1 MAISL
6 QNGTAVEVRPIRSS
20 DKAVLAAGH
29 GRLSDETVH
38 RRFLSAKPSLS
49 SAELRYLTE
58 VDGQD
63 HYALLAVLADDPS
76 QVVGVARFVR
86 LKDDPAA
93 AEAAVVVG
101 DPYQR
106 QGLGKRLGLMLADAA
121 RERGVE
127 RFTATMLGDNLPAHR
142 LMAAISERL
151 RAEPP
156 AGGAVTLVAEL
167 AA

>member
-1 MAISL
+1 M
-6 QNGTAVEVRPIRSS
+6 
-20 DKAVLAAGH
+20 LAAAH
-29 GRLSDETVH
+29 GQLSDESIH
-38 RRFLSAKPSLS
+38 RRFLSAKPRLS

-58 VDGQD
+58 VDGRD
-63 HYALLAVLADDPS
+63 HYALLAVLAAEPS

-86 LKDDPAA
+86 LADDPAA
-93 AEAAVVVG
+93 AEAAVVIG

-121 RERGVE
+121 RERGIE

-151 RAEPP
+151 ASERP
-156 AGGAVTLVAEL
+156 GGGVRTLVAEL